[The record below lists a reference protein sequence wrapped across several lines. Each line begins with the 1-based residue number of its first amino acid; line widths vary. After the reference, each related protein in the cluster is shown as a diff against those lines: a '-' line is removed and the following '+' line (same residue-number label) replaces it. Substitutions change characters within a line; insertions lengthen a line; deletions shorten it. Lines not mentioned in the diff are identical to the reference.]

1 MQNKPKHKKI
11 NLEFVGED
19 FSFDKEH
26 GKTKCVIT
34 FNPHFKDFAELYGR
48 PSDDVLAQSPKSFA
62 ALIDVFKKDFFK
74 TSGVSICSEKDNYN
88 FELGIEI
95 ARQRARA
102 RAERKYNYWLMLYYN
117 MLKEAERRLA
127 KAYQQSFVAMNIN
140 DYIETTYK
148 NAI

>member
-48 PSDDVLAQSPKSFA
+48 PSDDVLAEGKKTTA
-62 ALIDVFKKDFFK
+62 VLIDVFKKDFFK
-74 TSGVSICSEKDNYN
+74 TIGVSICSEKDKYDL
-88 FELGIEI
+88 ELGIEV

-102 RAERKYNYWLMLYYN
+102 RAERKFNHWLMLYYN
-117 MLKEAERRLA
+117 ILEEAERRLV
-127 KAYQQSFVAMNIN
+127 KALQQSCVAMNIN

-148 NAI
+148 NAF

>member
-34 FNPHFKDFAELYGR
+34 FNPHFKDFAELYGH
-48 PSDDVLAQSPKSFA
+48 PSDDVLAQSPKRFA

-74 TSGVSICSEKDNYN
+74 TSGVSICSEKDKYD
-88 FELGIEI
+88 FEFGMEV

-102 RAERKYNYWLMLYYN
+102 RAERKYNHWLVLYYDV
-117 MLKEAERRLA
+117 LEKCQQRLE
-127 KAYQQSFVAMNIN
+127 KAYRQSLTAMEVNE
-140 DYIETTYK
+140 YLETVYRD
-148 NAI
+148 AI